1 MAETIVGRST
11 VMEENVLL
19 VEKKDYVCT
28 LTINR
33 PEKRNALTVEV
44 MYRLGDVLEELKD
57 DSEVRVVV
65 LRGAGEKAFCAGL
78 DLRGGIQPD
87 DAEKMQK
94 GNPMEYARGSVMDFP
109 KPTIAMIY
117 RNAMGAGCDL
127 ATACDLRVAS
137 DTLRMGINP
146 VKLGS
151 VYYPEPI
158 QNMIN
163 VVGLAW
169 AKELFFTGRFIDA
182 ETAKEIGLVNHVA
195 SEEELA
201 SKTYELAQEIA
212 ENGPL
217 AVSATKVI
225 FNRLMKYQKL
235 SPEERAEIEALR
247 DVVAQS
253 EDQREGMI
261 AFMEKR
267 KADFKGR

>member
-1 MAETIVGRST
+1 M

-19 VEKKDYVCT
+19 VEKKDHICT
-28 LTINR
+28 ITINR
-33 PEKRNALTVEV
+33 PERRNALTVEV

-65 LRGAGEKAFCAGL
+65 LRGAGEKAFCSGL
-78 DLRGGIQPD
+78 DLRGGIQVS

-94 GNPMEYARGSVMDFP
+94 GDPMQYLRTSVMTFP
-109 KPTIAMIY
+109 KPIIAMVC

-127 ATACDLRVAS
+127 AMSCDFRVAS
-137 DTLRMGINP
+137 DTLRIGINP

-151 VYYPEPI
+151 VYWPEAI

-182 ETAKEIGLVNHVA
+182 EKAKEIGMVNYVVP
-195 SEEELA
+195 EDELLA
-201 SKTYELAQEIA
+201 KTYELAQEIA

-225 FNRLMKYQKL
+225 FTKLLKYQAL
-235 SPEERAEIEALR
+235 SPEDKSEIEALR
-247 DVVAQS
+247 DMVSKS
-253 EDQREGMI
+253 EDQREGMV
-261 AFMEKR
+261 AFIEKR
-267 KADFKGR
+267 KPDFKGK